1 MRLLESPIADL
12 IADSKTRLG
21 PIGGAPPTVPTE
33 PSAADKRAAHPLFQ
47 STWSLQAVLAN
58 LPLSWPIEK
67 DLPPSP
73 KVRYR
78 STYRYLGPAPLLDPT
93 TRATLSDFEI
103 ALYLIDFSPLERVL
117 AHVYVSSQKGQ
128 VPFHPVSLFLS
139 LVLRLEQ
146 QLSWARLAALLA
158 SPEHGAGWR
167 RLFGFADSPTPSASG
182 LRYFH
187 HALGSTLF
195 DSLGARFI
203 TLLRAHDLFPE
214 TSTYPGDPPDR
225 GISITQD
232 GMLHLARSRP
242 SCPLTEE
249 VCYQARP
256 AAEPPT
262 DPGQSETAPET
273 APETAQ
279 RPCRAKRTGQEGCRC
294 DTPACQ
300 EQCRRASR
308 LDPDARLIHYA
319 GHNKRG
325 PEAAPIP
332 AKSSG
337 NAAVSIMAG
346 RSQGINVF
354 GYRSICDRVIDDR
367 FAVAWNL
374 QTGLYPAN
382 TDERTIFGQ
391 RLRGL
396 QAKYPDLK
404 IGEWLD
410 DAGVGYGEC
419 LNAIWNLGAL
429 RLVDIRADKG
439 DQDPEVC
446 RRRGYDGRGRPLC
459 PHGYALRSNGYD
471 QQRRRTKYLC
481 EQACRRKPLAEG
493 GPIEPVV
500 GCPYLEELRPLG
512 MIVNVGKAFADG
524 SLRLAREIPY
534 GSDEWKARY
543 ARRNLSESRNGQ
555 LALLGLKRMASY
567 SLDHNAR
574 DVKLADFLI
583 NLRTF
588 GRLVRQATGLR
599 EATGTGVP

>member
-1 MRLLESPIADL
+1 VRLLESPISDTISQA
-12 IADSKTRLG
+12 RLD
-21 PIGGAPPTVPTE
+21 PIGEAPPTTLTESSPTE
-33 PSAADKRAAHPLFQ
+33 QSAADKRAAHPLFQ
-47 STWSLQAVLAN
+47 STWSLQALLAK
-58 LPLSWPIEK
+58 LPLEWPIE
-67 DLPPSP
+67 DSLPPSP

-78 STYRYLGPAPLLDPT
+78 STYRYPGHAPLLDPT
-93 TRATLSDFEI
+93 ARTTLSDFEI
-103 ALYLIDFSPLERVL
+103 ALFLIDFSPLERAL
-117 AHVYVSSQKGQ
+117 AQVYVPSQKGQ

-139 LVLRLEQ
+139 LVLRIECR
-146 QLSWARLAALLA
+146 LSWARLAALLA
-158 SPEHGAGWR
+158 STEHGAGWR

-187 HALGSTLF
+187 HALGSPLF
-195 DSLGARFI
+195 DSLGPRFI
-203 TLLRAHDLFPE
+203 ALLRSHDLFPE
-214 TSTYPGDPPDR
+214 TSTYPEDPPDR
-225 GISITQD
+225 GISVTQD
-232 GMLHLARSRP
+232 GMLHPARSRP

-249 VCYQARP
+249 ACYQARQS
-256 AAEPPT
+256 AEPPT
-262 DPGQSETAPET
+262 DPGESET

-279 RPCRAKRTGQEGCRC
+279 RHCRAIRAGQEGCRC

-319 GHNKRG
+319 GHNKGG
-325 PEAAPIP
+325 PVAAPSI
-332 AKSSG
+332 ARQAGSG
-337 NAAVSIMAG
+337 VGGSGAG

-382 TDERTIFGQ
+382 TDERTIFSQ
-391 RLRGL
+391 RLCGL
-396 QAKYPDLK
+396 QAKYPNLK

-419 LNAIWNLGAL
+419 LNAIWSLGAL

-439 DQDPEVC
+439 DQDPLVC
-446 RRRGYDGRGRPLC
+446 RKRGYDGRGRPLC
-459 PHGYALRSNGYD
+459 PHGYTLRSNGYD
-471 QQRRRTKYLC
+471 QRRRRTKYVC
-481 EQACRRKPLAEG
+481 EQVCRRKPLVEG
-493 GPIEPVV
+493 GPIESVV
-500 GCPYLEELRPLG
+500 GCPYREEHRPLG
-512 MIVNVGKAFADG
+512 MIVNVGKTLADG

-555 LALLGLKRMASY
+555 LALLGLKRMVSY

-588 GRLVRQATGLR
+588 GRLVRQATGFR
-599 EATGTGVP
+599 EATRAGVI